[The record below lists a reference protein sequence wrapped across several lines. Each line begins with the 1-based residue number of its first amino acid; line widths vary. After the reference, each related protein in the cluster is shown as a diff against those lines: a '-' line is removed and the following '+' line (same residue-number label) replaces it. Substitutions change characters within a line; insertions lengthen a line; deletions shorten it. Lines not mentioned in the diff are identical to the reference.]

1 MPLLIKKSIIFLSLA
16 LFVASFSYANS
27 AESTDLVLKCYAK
40 LGKGD
45 EPTGMT
51 LRYSVPEEKVIVN
64 FVNQNNPNNLN
75 HGQCTLNNLTLGK
88 EKMGHFCQFNI
99 NDVVYSRNST
109 SMNLVSVQAPYLIKI
124 LKDGGEFSLKVHK
137 DENLCKHGL
146 VVDSVI
152 TE

>member
-1 MPLLIKKSIIFLSLA
+1 MTILTKSIIFISLG
-16 LFVASFSYANS
+16 LFSVSSIYADPADN
-27 AESTDLVLKCYAK
+27 TGLVLNCDAK

-51 LRYSVPEEKVIVN
+51 LRYSVPEKKVVVN
-64 FVNQNNPNNLN
+64 FVNQNNPNSLN
-75 HGQCTLNNLTLGK
+75 HGQCTLNNLTLGDQ
-88 EKMGHFCQFNI
+88 KMGHFCHFNV

-109 SMNLVSVQAPYLIKI
+109 SMNLVSAQAPYLIKI
-124 LKDGGEFSLKVHK
+124 LKKGGKFSLNVHK
-137 DENLCKHGL
+137 DNNRCKHGF